1 MRIALAHM
9 LCLCIAGGCSEHI
22 NAHSPNRNPI
32 AQTPRQNTPT
42 GAPREARAAWDSLL
56 AAMQRR
62 DENAIKRLTTSEGI
76 ASLRK
81 RAPADESAALE
92 RWASGWKDWD
102 LRWQASTTPGE
113 ATALLGPKGKEHM
126 LRFKETP
133 DGWRLHEWL
142 PGM

>member
-1 MRIALAHM
+1 MKPVLACI
-9 LCLCIAGGCSEHI
+9 LCFSLAGGCSEQI
-22 NAHSPNRNPI
+22 NSRVPNRHPI
-32 AQTPRQNTPT
+32 AQATRENGPINTP
-42 GAPREARAAWDSLL
+42 PEAKAAWENLL
-56 AAMQRR
+56 TAMQQS
-62 DENAIKRLTTSEGI
+62 DEKAIGRLTTSEGI

-81 RAPADESAALE
+81 RARADHPAALE
-92 RWASGWKDWD
+92 RWARGWKDWD
-102 LRWQASTTPGE
+102 LRWQASTTLGE